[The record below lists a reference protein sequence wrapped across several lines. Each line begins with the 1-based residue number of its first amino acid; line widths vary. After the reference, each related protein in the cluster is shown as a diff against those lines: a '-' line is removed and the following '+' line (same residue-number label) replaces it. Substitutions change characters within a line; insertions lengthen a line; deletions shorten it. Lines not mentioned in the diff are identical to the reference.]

1 MCTPKPV
8 LERDA
13 KKLQVAAAAKEHQRQ
28 DFRKAAKIATEA
40 QEALRKR
47 SFTEQQVAL
56 ALTGMQS
63 PGLAPNVGEA
73 PVDNLIGTLISEAP
87 EEVAKL
93 FAQAE
98 VPTDA
103 QADFL
108 RLAIA
113 RMQEILAR
121 KKV

>member
-1 MCTPKPV
+1 MEV
-8 LERDA
+8 
-13 KKLQVAAAAKEHQRQ
+13 
-28 DFRKAAKIATEA
+28 
-40 QEALRKR
+40 QEAFRRR
-47 SFTEQQVAL
+47 SFAEQHVVM
-56 ALTGMQS
+56 ALTQMQS
-63 PGLAPNVGEA
+63 PGLPPAVGIS
-73 PVDNLIGTLISEAP
+73 PVENLIGALISEAP
-87 EEVAKL
+87 NEVAEL

-121 KKV
+121 KKN